1 MQDLFLKLMGVPAEQ
16 VSRITRGRLDFR
28 GDINPAWIILLATL
42 LGVMVFLM
50 YRKAAPELSPVKKY
64 VLATLRTV
72 FLVLI
77 LLLLLR
83 PVLRFDFEGSVRR
96 ELVMLLDTSTSM
108 KIEDPRS
115 DAEDLKRVA
124 LIKGP
129 LDPLKGLK
137 QDLATSASVEKIAR
151 LDLYRTALKSER
163 LNLLPRLARDY
174 NVDTFTFDGVVA
186 EVAAASMRQAPRE
199 GDADKDQP
207 PINTAWLDKIEAK
220 GQTT

>member
-1 MQDLFLKLMGVPAEQ
+1 MNDLFLKLLGVPAEQ
-16 VSRITRGRLDFR
+16 VSRIADSRLRFR
-28 GDINPAWIILLATL
+28 GDVDPVWIIFAAAA
-42 LGVMVFLM
+42 LGMMVFLM

-115 DAEDLKRVA
+115 DADDLKRVA

-137 QDLATSASVEKIAR
+137 QDLATSARVEKIAR
-151 LDLYRTALKSER
+151 FDLYRAALKSER
-163 LNLLPRLARDY
+163 LNVLPRLAKDY
-174 NVDTFTFDGVVA
+174 NVDTFRFDGAVA

-199 GDADKDQP
+199 
-207 PINTAWLDKIEAK
+207 
-220 GQTT
+220 